1 MAERRNRPDAVTATS
16 AIECVVAL
24 FCARCETA
32 GEAIVAKNWA
42 RFDEYFELQ
51 RMAWA
56 NLNAMIAKFE
66 AEYDSGALS
75 NQVHSQFQNRFQNS
89 FKNPSMLRLWVD
101 PCHQA
106 SQVLAVKIAE
116 AMSEIEAQGRMAG
129 KLKIHLSA
137 FQSASG
143 EFASR
148 EAGRFL
154 KSA

>member
-1 MAERRNRPDAVTATS
+1 MAERRNRADVVTATT

-32 GEAIVAKNWA
+32 GEAIAAKDWA

-56 NLNAMIAKFE
+56 NLDAMIAKFE
-66 AEYDSGALS
+66 AEYAAGALS
-75 NQVHSQFQNRFQNS
+75 NRVESQFQNQFQNS
-89 FKNPSMLRLWVD
+89 FKNQSMLRLWVA
-101 PCHQA
+101 PCHKA
-106 SQVLAVKIAE
+106 SEVLGGKIAE
-116 AMSEIEAQGRMAG
+116 ALSEIEAQGRTAG